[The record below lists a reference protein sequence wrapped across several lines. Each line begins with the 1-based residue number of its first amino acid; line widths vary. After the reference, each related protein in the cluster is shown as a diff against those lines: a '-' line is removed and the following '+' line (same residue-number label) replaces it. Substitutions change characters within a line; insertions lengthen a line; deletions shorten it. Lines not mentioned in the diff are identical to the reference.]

1 MIKVT
6 EILNLKDFSY
16 GFTIESSDKV
26 YIVPLS
32 KQGIL
37 QKFGQ
42 LLTKKQRDDLRKM

>member
-6 EILNLKDFSY
+6 EILNLEDFSY

-26 YIVPLS
+26 NIVPLS
-32 KQGIL
+32 KQDIL

-42 LLTKKQRDDLRKM
+42 LLTDKQRNDLQQM